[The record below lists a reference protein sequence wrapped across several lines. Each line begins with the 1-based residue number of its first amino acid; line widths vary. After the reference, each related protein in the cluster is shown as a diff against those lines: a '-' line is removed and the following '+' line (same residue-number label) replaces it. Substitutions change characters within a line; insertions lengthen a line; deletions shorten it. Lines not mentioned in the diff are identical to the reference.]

1 MSEAVQKQ
9 IKLYLIIGLALFVGT
24 ILTVWVADLK
34 VAIVTGIIIAVV
46 IATIKSTLVAGYFMH
61 LFHEA
66 KLIYQVLFLT
76 AVFIVVMIGL
86 VMFAAYDQ
94 QGAHHGI
101 FEVPVKHVT
110 PADAGHGA
118 AAHEATGHHE

>member
-46 IATIKSTLVAGYFMH
+46 IATIKSTLVAGLLHALVSRGETDLSSAFPDRGIHRRHDRLGDVRRLRPTRRASRH
-61 LFHEA
+61 L
-66 KLIYQVLFLT
+66 
-76 AVFIVVMIGL
+76 
-86 VMFAAYDQ
+86 
-94 QGAHHGI
+94 
-101 FEVPVKHVT
+101 
-110 PADAGHGA
+110 
-118 AAHEATGHHE
+118 